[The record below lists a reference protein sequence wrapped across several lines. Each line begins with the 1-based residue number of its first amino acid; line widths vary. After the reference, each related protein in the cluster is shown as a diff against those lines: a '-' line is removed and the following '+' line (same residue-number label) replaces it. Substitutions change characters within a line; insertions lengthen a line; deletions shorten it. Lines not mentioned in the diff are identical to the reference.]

1 MPNDPIIGATS
12 VLSSEIQKTDGPG
25 PRTSPPGTVLVVD
38 DDASMR
44 ALILQ
49 WLKHSGV
56 RALEASS
63 GELALAIAA
72 GEANTLDAIVLDV
85 MMPGMDG
92 FEVIRRLKIDE
103 RTARIPIVFLSASAA
118 ESDIVR
124 GVKAGAVDYLQKPF
138 SGPVLVTKVAAVI
151 ERSRAERAL
160 YDKLRTAEE
169 SAIHDGLTGLAN
181 RRAFDQRLAEVTA
194 NSVRH
199 SEPVALL
206 MLDIDKFKSIN
217 DSMGHLAGDA
227 ALKHLA
233 DKLRGVVRAG
243 DQAFRY
249 GGEEFALLLQKCDR
263 AGAVLVYDRLR
274 GTLSSAPLVFEGEA
288 IPFSVSGGIASMEA
302 GNEFELKNL
311 IGRADVALYE
321 AKRGG
326 RDRVVLETGP
336 RAT

>member
-1 MPNDPIIGATS
+1 
-12 VLSSEIQKTDGPG
+12 
-25 PRTSPPGTVLVVD
+25 VLVVD
-38 DDASMR
+38 DDDAMR

-49 WLKHSGV
+49 WLRHSGV
-56 RALEASS
+56 RVLEAAS
-63 GELALAIAA
+63 GEAAMALATESSETI
-72 GEANTLDAIVLDV
+72 DAVVLDV

-103 RTARIPIVFLSASAA
+103 RTARIPIVFLSASAG

-160 YDKLRTAEE
+160 YDKLRTAEQ

-181 RRAFDQRLAEVTA
+181 RRAFDQRLGEMTA
-194 NSVRH
+194 TAVRH
-199 SEPVALL
+199 SEPLSLL
-206 MLDIDKFKSIN
+206 MLDIDKFKAIN
-217 DSMGHLAGDA
+217 DTLGHLAGDA

-249 GGEEFALLLQKCDR
+249 GGEEFALLLQKCDA

-274 GTLSSAPLVFEGEA
+274 STLSASALVYEGEA
-288 IPFSVSGGIASMEA
+288 VPFTVSAGIASAEA
-302 GNEFELKNL
+302 KNQFEAKSLV
-311 IGRADVALYE
+311 GRADAALYD
-321 AKRGG
+321 AKRAG
-326 RDRVVLETGP
+326 RDRVVLEKEIQPTPSNGP
-336 RAT
+336 GA